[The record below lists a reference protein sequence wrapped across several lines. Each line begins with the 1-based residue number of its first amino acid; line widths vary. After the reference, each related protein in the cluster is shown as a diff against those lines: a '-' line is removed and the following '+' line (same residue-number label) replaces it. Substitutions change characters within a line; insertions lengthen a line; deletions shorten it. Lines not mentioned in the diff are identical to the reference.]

1 VLLLEALIHFL
12 GARVTKKLTDPF
24 YWRGR
29 AYLEFTEIAYR
40 LPTTQVSPTVD
51 LGKLLIALQT
61 AVEIDWFLV
70 PDLCQLTFIESGA
83 LAEPLGGYAQDLVEN
98 SCEAFFTPSTPGRL
112 LKGIFYTRVH
122 RFVVVLLLLL
132 KRLVKLRGHR
142 DVSIVA
148 GEVK

>member
-51 LGKLLIALQT
+51 LGKLLIALQA
-61 AVEIDWFLV
+61 AVEVDWLLV
-70 PDLCQLTFIESGA
+70 PDLRQLTFIESGA
-83 LAEPLGGYAQDLVEN
+83 LAEPLGGYAQESLVED
-98 SCEAFFTPSTPGRL
+98 SCEAFFTPSTPGGL
-112 LKGIFYTRVH
+112 LKSIF
-122 RFVVVLLLLL
+122 
-132 KRLVKLRGHR
+132 
-142 DVSIVA
+142 
-148 GEVK
+148 